1 MMSGQLIPRGG
12 GDPILLTGADI
23 TIGRDPSCDVVIAAR
38 GVSGRHCRLGFRQG
52 SWYVKDLGSK
62 NGIRVSGK
70 RCEKSRL
77 PTGSTLALGAAQFE
91 IAYRSP
97 GEDAPSAITAPSAK
111 AAPSAK
117 KAPSAIKD
125 QRGDDASNLPRAAA
139 PGPVGKPGGMPER
152 PASVPSLPAA
162 GKPAGKPMKRFLGKL
177 TPQGGGELIPLLSD
191 RLVVGRNRGSDVRLA
206 YSSISAEHCELE
218 FRDGYW
224 FVRDLNSSN
233 GTRVNGKPVTS
244 SILMP
249 GDILRLA
256 KLRFEI
262 DYKPRADAPPPEENP
277 FEQSLLEKVG
287 LQQALDRNPDPKWL
301 EANEEPEKRIDLESL

>member
-1 MMSGQLIPRGG
+1 MSGQLIPRGG
-12 GDPILLTGADI
+12 GDPILLTRADF
-23 TIGRDPSCDVVIAAR
+23 TIGSDPSCDVVIAAR

-62 NGIRVSGK
+62 NGIRVNGM

-91 IAYRSP
+91 IAYPSS
-97 GEDAPSAITAPSAK
+97 GKDAPSVTATSAP
-111 AAPSAK
+111 AVP
-117 KAPSAIKD
+117 
-125 QRGDDASNLPRAAA
+125 RGDAASTLPRAAE
-139 PGPVGKPGGMPER
+139 PGPTGKPGGMRER

-162 GKPAGKPMKRFLGKL
+162 VKPTSKPIKRFLGKL
-177 TPQGGGELIPLLSD
+177 APQGGGELIPLLSD

-206 YSSISAEHCELE
+206 YSSISSEHCELE

-256 KLRFEI
+256 RFRFEI

-277 FEQSLLEKVG
+277 FQQSLLEKAG
-287 LQQALDRNPDPKWL
+287 LQQTLDRNPDPKWL

>member
-1 MMSGQLIPRGG
+1 
-12 GDPILLTGADI
+12 
-23 TIGRDPSCDVVIAAR
+23 
-38 GVSGRHCRLGFRQG
+38 
-52 SWYVKDLGSK
+52 
-62 NGIRVSGK
+62 
-70 RCEKSRL
+70 
-77 PTGSTLALGAAQFE
+77 
-91 IAYRSP
+91 
-97 GEDAPSAITAPSAK
+97 
-111 AAPSAK
+111 
-117 KAPSAIKD
+117 
-125 QRGDDASNLPRAAA
+125 
-139 PGPVGKPGGMPER
+139 
-152 PASVPSLPAA
+152 
-162 GKPAGKPMKRFLGKL
+162 MKRFLGKL